1 VVSRETPSR
10 RVEVGAINWKWLI
23 IGAAVG
29 YAGAVYAPKFLN
41 RG

>member
-1 VVSRETPSR
+1 M
-10 RVEVGAINWKWLI
+10 GINWKWLL

-29 YAGAVYAPKFLN
+29 YAGAVYGPKFLS